1 MPVFAIV
8 ITLVL
13 LALDVIFLESW
24 RRSVQKNGW
33 NPLLYKL
40 MYAVGALLAFI
51 AFYYLID
58 RSFDEDMPSQFEKA
72 LSVPFFIW
80 YLPKLVIVPV
90 MMIKKLIDKSAGFE
104 NKTISLIRNKSKFR
118 REKPIENDPEKQNRI
133 LTKRRKI
140 LKAAGWGIAS
150 APFII
155 VTDGYARVTYNFRKF
170 EMEIPIK
177 DLPKSQDGL
186 KIIQLSDLH
195 AGSFYSKKPI
205 EEAFRIV
212 REEKPDMILITG
224 DMVNNNPEEMK
235 MVYNDL
241 KKTSAP
247 LGVYGCLG
255 NHDHWMSPKEHELL
269 LKIFKDLNIDLLIN
283 DNRTLIIN
291 GDPFQLAGT
300 DNTGT
305 RQNFADMGKTL
316 KGLTSELPVVLMM
329 HDPINWER
337 KILKKLKIDLML
349 AGHTHGGQIV
359 LDLLGEKIT
368 PTRAFYKHWSGLYS
382 EGDQHLYVNRGFG
395 TTGPPIRVGVP
406 PEVTVITLRSKDLI
420 S

>member
-1 MPVFAIV
+1 
-8 ITLVL
+8 
-13 LALDVIFLESW
+13 
-24 RRSVQKNGW
+24 
-33 NPLLYKL
+33 
-40 MYAVGALLAFI
+40 
-51 AFYYLID
+51 
-58 RSFDEDMPSQFEKA
+58 
-72 LSVPFFIW
+72 
-80 YLPKLVIVPV
+80 
-90 MMIKKLIDKSAGFE
+90 
-104 NKTISLIRNKSKFR
+104 
-118 REKPIENDPEKQNRI
+118 
-133 LTKRRKI
+133 
-140 LKAAGWGIAS
+140 
-150 APFII
+150 
-155 VTDGYARVTYNFRKF
+155 
-170 EMEIPIK
+170 MEIPIK

-186 KIIQLSDLH
+186 KIVQLSDLH

-212 REEKPDMILITG
+212 RQEKPDMIMITG

-235 MVYNDL
+235 MVYSDL
-241 KKTSAP
+241 KKTTAP

-269 LKIFKDLNIDLLIN
+269 LKIFKELNIDLLIN
-283 DNRTLIIN
+283 DNRTLTIN

-359 LDLLGEKIT
+359 LDVLGEKIT

-406 PEVTVITLRSKDLI
+406 PEITVITLRSKDLI